1 MLSVPHTRDTRQP
14 PPQERWRVLLGSW
27 GRGYTMEELLQIMA
41 GGLLL
46 VIAVAAIRADYKRRK
61 GGVIK

>member
-1 MLSVPHTRDTRQP
+1 M
-14 PPQERWRVLLGSW
+14 WC
-27 GRGYTMEELLQIMA
+27 TMEELLQIMA

>member
-1 MLSVPHTRDTRQP
+1 
-14 PPQERWRVLLGSW
+14 
-27 GRGYTMEELLQIMA
+27 MEELLQIMA

-46 VIAVAAIRADYKRRK
+46 VITIAVIRADYKRRK